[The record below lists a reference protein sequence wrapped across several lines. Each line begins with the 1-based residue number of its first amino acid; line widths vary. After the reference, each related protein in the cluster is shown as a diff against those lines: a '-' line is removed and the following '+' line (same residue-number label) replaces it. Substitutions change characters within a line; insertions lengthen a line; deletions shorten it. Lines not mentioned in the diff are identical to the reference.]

1 MANTIEKN
9 LKKIIEQKDTQ
20 HFNLWCEFDDLQ
32 KKVALLEEHNNILF
46 DYADNKMI
54 EGCEEATK
62 LINNLIK

>member
-1 MANTIEKN
+1 MKKIDLLSKQVTQLEKN
-9 LKKIIEQKDTQ
+9 LKKLIQKKDT
-20 HFNLWCEFDDLQ
+20 LQ
-32 KKVALLEEHNNILF
+32 KKVTLLEEHNNILF